1 MSAARR
7 GFSMVELMVVVV
19 LGALIIFALQQ
30 ALVVQRR
37 YWSAQGGVTQ
47 RHEVA
52 RVAMAVLTG
61 ALREANLATGDVVVL
76 TPGRIQ
82 ARMPLGLGL
91 VCGTDLAG
99 QRVGVVA
106 AEGWWAAGAGD
117 SMLVQRAGGWTAEA
131 VTALGGG
138 PDPLVPCVPAGG
150 TVASVARP
158 VLDVVK
164 GSAVRPF
171 RSLIFEVALDAGAP
185 WLFRADGA
193 LTEPLAGPLD
203 GASGFRAW
211 YEDATGVEVATPA
224 LAIRVGVR
232 VITAAGTGVGASNR
246 QDTLILTFG
255 GRNR

>member
-1 MSAARR
+1 MTAARR
-7 GFSMVELMVVVV
+7 GFSMAELMVVVV

-76 TPGRIQ
+76 TPGRIRV
-82 ARMPLGLGL
+82 RMPLGLGL
-91 VCGTDLAG
+91 VCGTDVGG

-106 AEGWWAAGAGD
+106 AEGRWAAGVGD
-117 SMLVQRAGGWTAEA
+117 SVLVQRAGGWTAEA
-131 VTALGGG
+131 ITSLGG
-138 PDPLVPCVPAGG
+138 PVPLVPCVPAGG
-150 TVASVARP
+150 TVATVARP

-164 GSAVRPF
+164 GSALRPF

-193 LTEPLAGPLD
+193 LSEPLAGPVD
-203 GASGFRAW
+203 GVSGFRAW

-224 LAIRVGVR
+224 LATRVGVR
-232 VITAAGTGVGASNR
+232 VITARATGVGALNR